1 MGMDRG
7 WAKAPRDTPSS
18 CTRIRARGSCRTSC
32 RDGCRRLR
40 SAGRRTGWRV
50 GWRYCRGHR
59 REGAQEAGCLKIP
72 TDATRNRQRGR
83 GLARFRWKANPRN
96 RQRGRG
102 LARFRWKA
110 KPRNRQRGR
119 GLARFRWKANPH
131 ICRVLEPRRPRC
143 AGFVVGVVF
152 LLTMP
157 PAIEL
162 LSQRALPT
170 IGIFVPIVSLGYAFP
185 RLRALLLRRGSQR
198 VLEDPRTPGGLPHR
212 LPLDDFSERPPINV
226 PERHRPVVP
235 LEHDGILRRLRNIV
249 GGE

>member
-50 GWRYCRGHR
+50 GWSYCRGHR

-72 TDATRNRQRGR
+72 TDATS
-83 GLARFRWKANPRN
+83 
-96 RQRGRG
+96 
-102 LARFRWKA
+102 
-110 KPRNRQRGR
+110 NRQRGR

-170 IGIFVPIVSLGYAFP
+170 IGIFVPIVSLGLAFP
-185 RLRALLLRRGSQR
+185 RLRALLLLRGSQR
-198 VLEDPRTPGGLPHR
+198 VLEDLRRPGGLPHFIRAR
-212 LPLDDFSERPPINV
+212 LPIQVIFKLVIELLHNRYGRQRRRV
-226 PERHRPVVP
+226 PQRAECLAQHV
-235 LEHDGILRRLRNIV
+235 LR
-249 GGE
+249 

>member
-40 SAGRRTGWRV
+40 SAGRRTGW
-50 GWRYCRGHR
+50 GGGLRYCRGHR

-72 TDATRNRQRGR
+72 TDAT
-83 GLARFRWKANPRN
+83 
-96 RQRGRG
+96 
-102 LARFRWKA
+102 
-110 KPRNRQRGR
+110 RNRQRGR

-152 LLTMP
+152 LLTRP

-170 IGIFVPIVSLGYAFP
+170 IGIFVPIVSLGLAFP
-185 RLRALLLRRGSQR
+185 RLRALFS
-198 VLEDPRTPGGLPHR
+198 PSTLP
-212 LPLDDFSERPPINV
+212 V
-226 PERHRPVVP
+226 
-235 LEHDGILRRLRNIV
+235 
-249 GGE
+249 